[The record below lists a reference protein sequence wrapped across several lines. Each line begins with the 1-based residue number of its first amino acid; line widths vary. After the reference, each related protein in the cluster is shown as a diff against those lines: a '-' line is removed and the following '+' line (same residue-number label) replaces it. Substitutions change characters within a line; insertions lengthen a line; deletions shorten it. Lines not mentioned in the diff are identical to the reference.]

1 MWEYAMIKKVRD
13 YVLEINQ
20 KYKDEAE
27 DKYDFWDNH
36 IKFVVQRSLELAEIY
51 KADKELVEIG
61 SLLHDIA
68 LLSNVGT
75 KADHH
80 ENGALI
86 AVEFLTKLGLNQA
99 KIDRIRNIIL
109 HHRSSKNAENIE
121 EVCVC
126 DADIL
131 AHFDSANNIIINAKK
146 RGKTPEDIRP
156 WLMKDYNDLSE
167 QTKERLGE
175 DLKKKIDN
183 ICDTVAKS
191 L

>member
-1 MWEYAMIKKVRD
+1 MIKKVRD
-13 YVLEINQ
+13 YVLGINQ

-61 SLLHDIA
+61 ALLHDIA
-68 LLSNVGT
+68 LMSKVGT

-86 AVEFLTKLGLNQA
+86 AVEFLTKLGLNQT

-121 EVCVC
+121 ETCVC

>member
-13 YVLEINQ
+13 YVLGINQ

-51 KADKELVEIG
+51 KANKELVEIG

-68 LLSNVGT
+68 LMSKVGT

-121 EVCVC
+121 ETCVC

-131 AHFDSANNIIINAKK
+131 AHFDSANNIIINAIK

-183 ICDTVAKS
+183 ICDTVAKN

>member
-121 EVCVC
+121 ETCVC